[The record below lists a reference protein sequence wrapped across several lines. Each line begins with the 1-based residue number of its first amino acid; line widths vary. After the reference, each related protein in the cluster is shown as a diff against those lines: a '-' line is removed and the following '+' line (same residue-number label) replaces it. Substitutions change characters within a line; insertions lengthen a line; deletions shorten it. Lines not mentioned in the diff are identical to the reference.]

1 MHVLKV
7 CLFFLFWIVIG
18 SRILS
23 LRTTNT
29 KVDGVGVSLNFVSR
43 GIQPCME
50 RVHLAYKFLDEDFVR
65 EAPERLERSEFAV
78 CASKLFASNTIMK
91 NKGQPMAYS
100 LGNPHPKVTKSN

>member
-50 RVHLAYKFLDEDFVR
+50 RVHLAYEFLDEDFVR
-65 EAPERLERSEFAV
+65 EVPERLERGEITIR
-78 CASKLFASNTIMK
+78 ASKLFSSDMIIK
-91 NKGQPMAYS
+91 NNGQPMAYS